1 MTVASRPINQ
11 EYRDPSLTLGAT
23 MELSRLRAFVTV
35 VQCGSFTR
43 AAERLRTQKAQV
55 SRQVSELE
63 AELGV
68 RLLERTTRALR
79 LTEIGREI
87 HERATGILAAIE
99 DTERVAQSVRGEPQG
114 LLRVTMPLEFGLLAG
129 FEWVRALLARHPAL
143 SIEVDSSSRI
153 VDLVHEGFD
162 LAIRVGTLP
171 DSRLAARRLGEL
183 QYGLHASPAY
193 LARAGIPATP
203 ADLVA
208 GDWIAFAPG
217 GRPAPLRLHGPGD
230 AVEILDTAPRLR
242 VDSRYAQR
250 DAAVAGLGVA
260 EILIAIARGD
270 IAAGRLVPV
279 LPDWRRPPVPVHAVF
294 PSARFLTPKV
304 RAFIGHAIDHFPA

>member
-1 MTVASRPINQ
+1 
-11 EYRDPSLTLGAT
+11 
-23 MELSRLRAFVTV
+23 MELSRLRAFVAV

-43 AAERLRTQKAQV
+43 AAERLRTQKARV

-79 LTEIGREI
+79 LTEVGREI
-87 HERATGILAAIE
+87 HERAMGILAAIE
-99 DTERVAQSVRGEPQG
+99 DTERVAQAVRGEPQG
-114 LLRVTMPLEFGLLAG
+114 VLRVTMPLEFGLLAG
-129 FEWVRALLARHPAL
+129 FGWVRALLARHAEL

-162 LAIRVGTLP
+162 LAIRVGPLP
-171 DSRLAARRLGEL
+171 DSRLAARRLGAL
-183 QYGLHASPAY
+183 HYGLHASPGH
-193 LARAGIPATP
+193 LARAGVPASP
-203 ADLVA
+203 ADLLDR
-208 GDWIAFAPG
+208 DWIAFAPG
-217 GRPAPLRLHGPGD
+217 GRASPLRLHGPGD
-230 AVEILDTAPRLR
+230 AVEILDTPPRLR

-260 EILIAIARGD
+260 EILVAIARDD

-279 LPDWRRPPVPVHAVF
+279 LPDWHRPPVPVHAVF

-304 RAFIGHAIDHFPA
+304 RAFIEHAIDHFPA